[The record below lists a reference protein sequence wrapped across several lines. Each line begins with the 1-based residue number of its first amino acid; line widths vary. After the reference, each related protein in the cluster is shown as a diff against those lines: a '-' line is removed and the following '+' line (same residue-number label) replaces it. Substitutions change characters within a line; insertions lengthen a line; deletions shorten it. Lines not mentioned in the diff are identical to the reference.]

1 MSVNTDVADS
11 AVDVLVI
18 GAGLA
23 GSMAAARAASLG
35 CSVALVDT
43 APDPSAGG
51 NTRLSGGSIHVAGV
65 PLTTAP
71 ADILAHIVDV
81 THGTARPELAAALAE
96 HCGRALAWSMWHGV
110 EVEPPTPEDEWRTIL
125 APMRTFDDVHSWPG
139 RGPQR
144 TLQILQATVRRL
156 GGQVTESTRIQELLR
171 SEATVIGG
179 VTDRGL
185 RIEARNVVLADG
197 GFQSDPELRQ
207 RHIGPAANRIF
218 MRGAP
223 SGRGDGLRMG
233 LEAGAT
239 TVNMAGFYGHC
250 LHRDSLTND
259 RLWPMPLLDDL
270 LVDAILVGPDGR
282 RFVDESMGGIAA
294 ANAGAKTSDPRSLWI
309 VIDEAGWEAV
319 EGHSG
324 GTGQPAANPEI
335 ELRGG
340 TIHWAESAEELARLI
355 RLDERT
361 LVSTIAEYSD
371 AAARGHLPEVS
382 VPRKAGGRP
391 LKPPFLAIPTIPGI
405 TFTTGG
411 LLTDA
416 STRVLGPDER
426 PITGLYAAGGTA
438 GGLQDGAAGTY
449 VGGLAP
455 ALVFGLL
462 AGEAVARS

>member
-1 MSVNTDVADS
+1 MSASADI
-11 AVDVLVI
+11 ADAAPDVLVI

-35 CSVALVDT
+35 CSVVLVDA

-65 PLTTAP
+65 PLTSAP
-71 ADILAHIVDV
+71 ADLLAHIIEV
-81 THGTARPELAAALAE
+81 THGMARPELAAALAE
-96 HCGRALAWSMWHGV
+96 HSGRALAWSMWQGV
-110 EVEPPTPEDEWRTIL
+110 EVEPPSPEDDWRTIL

-144 TLQILQATVRRL
+144 TLQVLHATVRRL
-156 GGQVTESTRIQELLR
+156 GGHVTGDTRIRELLR
-171 SEATVIGG
+171 SGATVIGG
-179 VTDRGL
+179 VTDRGV

-207 RHIGPAANRIF
+207 RHIGPAADRIF

-259 RLWPMPLLDDL
+259 RLWPMPVLDGL
-270 LVDAILVGPDGR
+270 LVDGILVGPDGR
-282 RFVDESMGGIAA
+282 RIVDESMGGIAA
-294 ANAGAKTSDPRSLWI
+294 ANAGAKTSDPHSLWI
-309 VIDEAGWEAV
+309 VIDEAGWEAMA
-319 EGHSG
+319 GRSG
-324 GTGQPAANPEI
+324 GTGQPAANPEV

-340 TIHWAESAEELARLI
+340 AIHRAESANELARLI

-371 AAARGHLPEVS
+371 AAASGHLPEIA
-382 VPRKAGGRP
+382 VPRRAGGRQ

-411 LLTDA
+411 LLTDS

-426 PITGLYAAGGTA
+426 PILGLYAAGGTA
-438 GGLQDGAAGTY
+438 GGLQDGASGTY

-462 AGEAVARS
+462 AGEAAARS